1 MKLIKQY
8 PLASFF
14 VLAFLITW
22 TFQLTAIV
30 LASRYGMMLNNEANL
45 LHFMDLLSLRLSL
58 EQALAYAVF
67 TLGAGPLISAILV
80 TRIVD
85 GKAGL
90 RVLWEQSTNWRI
102 GVKWYLIAF
111 ALPVVLALVSLG
123 IGLLSSNGQLTYTPK
138 LPLVYFVPFFLYMLI
153 FTGIAEEPGWRGF
166 ALPRLQ
172 RRFSAEKAS
181 WILGPLWGLW
191 HFPFIIYYNAGQ
203 GIALLI
209 FSFIGLTIG
218 IVGWT
223 IVNAWLYNNTHSVW
237 IMIVLHGWGN
247 TVQSYLIL
255 SSNNPAAIGLYS
267 ILPWAIALVLLRL
280 YGKENLAPHPRPQGY
295 GFPQSRLEPEPHFS
309 MADERV

>member
-1 MKLIKQY
+1 MRLIKQY

-22 TFQLTAIV
+22 TFQLTAIA
-30 LASRYGMMLNNEANL
+30 LASRYGMTLNNETGL

-58 EQALAYAVF
+58 EQALVYGVF

-85 GKAGL
+85 GRTGL
-90 RVLWEQSTNWRI
+90 RALWQQSTHWRI
-102 GVKWYLIAF
+102 GVRWYLIAF
-111 ALPVVLALVSLG
+111 ALPLALALVSLG
-123 IGLLSSNGQLTYTPK
+123 IGLLASNGQITYTPK
-138 LPLVYFVPFFLYMLI
+138 LPLIYFVPFFLYMLI
-153 FTGIAEEPGWRGF
+153 FTGIVEEPGWRGF

-172 RRFSAEKAS
+172 RRYTAEKAS

-203 GIALLI
+203 GIAPLI

-223 IVNAWLYNNTHSVW
+223 IVNTWLYNNTHSVW
-237 IMIVLHGWGN
+237 IMIVLHGWN
-247 TVQSYLIL
+247 NAVQSYLIL

-267 ILPWAIALVLLRL
+267 ILPWAIAFVLLRL

-295 GFPQSRLEPEPHFS
+295 NLPESSPAPEPFLS
-309 MADERV
+309 MVDERI